1 MSIEIRDL
9 EFVYHFGT
17 PLETVALKG
26 INFSIRKS
34 EWLTI
39 VGHTGSGKSTLA
51 QHLNAL
57 LFCHKG
63 RVTVDDFLLEQKS
76 DHLRQVRQKVGLVFQ
91 YPEQQLFA
99 ETVFD
104 EVAFA
109 PRNWGVPA
117 SDIQERVENSMN
129 RVGLPLSFLD
139 RNPFQ
144 LSGGEKRRVA
154 IASVLSAHPDYMV
167 LDEPTA
173 GLDSQGRKE
182 LIGLLTALR
191 EDGLGIVL
199 ITHDLELA
207 LSCSERILVLESGAQ
222 RFYGTPEDCIF
233 SLLEKPVRGLL
244 LPEVVQLSHD
254 LLNRGFN
261 VPVTSDEFL
270 LASEIVRSVRS

>member
-9 EFVYHFGT
+9 EFIYHFGT

-26 INFSIRKS
+26 ISFSIRKS

-63 RVTVDDFLLEQKS
+63 RVTVDDYLLEQKS
-76 DHLRQVRQKVGLVFQ
+76 DNLRKVRQKVGLVFQ

-109 PRNWGVPA
+109 PRNWGVPS
-117 SDIQERVENSMN
+117 SDIQERVETSLN
-129 RVGLPLSFLD
+129 RVGLPLSFLE

-207 LSCSERILVLESGAQ
+207 LSCSEKILVLESGAQ
-222 RFYGTPEDCIF
+222 RFYGTPEECIF
-233 SLLEKPVRGLL
+233 SLLERPVRGLL
-244 LPEVVQLSHD
+244 LPEVVQLSQD

-270 LASEIVRSVRS
+270 LASEIIRSVKS